1 MVVYLGKRKWYK
13 INDKLKGIDRWVNI
27 LLKVFCNLV
36 IDFLNLFC
44 IFVSLGIVFN
54 LLWNKNSYDL
64 KSIVILDEEFLFNL
78 VKNFYK

>member
-44 IFVSLGIVFN
+44 IFVSLCIVFN

-78 VKNFYK
+78 VKN

>member
-44 IFVSLGIVFN
+44 IFVSLCIVFN